1 MIRIILADD
10 HALLRQG
17 LVALLSEE
25 DDMDIIAQAGD
36 GKEAWKLI
44 KTMRPHVAILDI
56 SMPGMNGIEL
66 TARIKR
72 AELGVRVV
80 LLTSHSDPSLVLQG
94 EKEGATA
101 HILKENTFEELV
113 KGVRCAH
120 KGCRFISSIL
130 AAKMEGIYPTGANN
144 RPSPREQEVL
154 AQIAKGLTDKE
165 IARVLNVTPSTI
177 NTYKTRL
184 REKLGLKSKAE
195 MANFAVRMG
204 LDK

>member
-1 MIRIILADD
+1 MIRVILADD
-10 HALLRQG
+10 HTLFRQG
-17 LVALLSEE
+17 LASLLDE
-25 DDMDIIAQAGD
+25 DSDIEILAQAGD

-44 KTMRPHVAILDI
+44 KNLQPDVAILDI
-56 SMPGMNGIEL
+56 SMPGMTGIEV

-72 AELGVRVV
+72 ADLGVRVV

-94 EKEGATA
+94 EEEGAIA
-101 HILKENTFEELV
+101 HVLKENTFEELV
-113 KGVRCAH
+113 KAVHTAH
-120 KGCRFISSIL
+120 KGLRFLSSL
-130 AAKMEGIYPTGANN
+130 LTEKMDEIYSTGIRC

-154 AQIAKGLTDKE
+154 VQIAKGLTDKE

-184 REKLGLKSKAE
+184 REKLGLSSKAE

-204 LDK
+204 LIE